1 MAAAK
6 KAAATAEKLND
17 IYIEGAVTKAFFGA
31 TRWDKEEK
39 FRVTIKSEDIPYDEI
54 KAYDNTKSSFI
65 PDWYKDRNGYIN
77 LSSKYDIPC
86 RYGNEK
92 FMFSEWING
101 AADLTAP
108 GSMVVIRIRQKNG
121 SVCSVY
127 PVAIDILSD
136 GEIADVWEGFNNRD
150 NS

>member
-6 KAAATAEKLND
+6 KATATQEKLSD
-17 IYIEGAVTKAFFGA
+17 IYIEGTITKALFGA
-31 TRWDKEEK
+31 TRWDKDDK
-39 FRVTIKSEDIPYDEI
+39 YRVTIKSDDIPYDEI

-92 FMFSEWING
+92 FMFFEWING
-101 AADLTAP
+101 ATDLTAP
-108 GSMVVIRIRQKNG
+108 GSNVVIRIRQKDG
-121 SVCSVY
+121 SVY

-136 GEIADVWEGFNNRD
+136 GEIADVWEGFDNRD